1 MKRKLFSL
9 LALLMVAVTGAWAQE
24 GTLLV
29 TMTAGETVTYD
40 PATATDVAE
49 ITMTGATQLG
59 TWEDY
64 YYGNHY
70 SWLNSSWND
79 TDKGTLE
86 VTAKPGYT
94 ITKVVFSGS
103 DIVGSPGSREVTA
116 SPFAVYPWG
125 SGSAFGSAVYT
136 SDLYTE
142 IIKNTASN
150 DILGIDK
157 IEVYGYAGTPV
168 TPTGDGYKL
177 SVGTNA
183 HGTVKFYVGQN
194 EVTTAQEGDSVKVVV
209 TPATGWS
216 VNKPAGQWIAAEA
229 AARSAVPMLNGFE
242 LETVAGQENTYKF
255 LMERANAEVSV
266 SYKKLLTHQD
276 ISIEAIADLTY
287 TGDSLKPTVVVKDG
301 ETTLKLGT
309 HYTVEYANNLNAALA
324 TAAAAP
330 TVTICAVD
338 TSSVYA
344 GDTAVTFNIL
354 KAAGS
359 ISYKAT
365 ELEKELGDA
374 AFTNELTHIGDG
386 KVTYSIEGRNIAT
399 VDENTGRVTITDGP
413 GFFTITATVEEGDN
427 YTYETTTASYEVN
440 VGVRV
445 KMPFIFD
452 DDDRIIVANKMA
464 LYTVLE
470 KAREI
475 NRSQITVESNI
486 ALTKAMED
494 AEEALYKKDVTVE
507 ELQAAREALLK
518 AIDEVKP
525 KEVTTGVSGMSGIS
539 GMSGGYYD
547 LQGRKVTQP
556 RKGIYIYKG
565 KKVKK

>member
-1 MKRKLFSL
+1 MKQKIFSL
-9 LALLMVAVTGAWAQE
+9 LVLLLTAATGAWAKE
-24 GTLLV
+24 ETLLV
-29 TMTAGETVTYD
+29 TITAGETVTYD

-59 TWEDY
+59 TWYDY
-64 YYGNHY
+64 DVAPHY
-70 SWLNSSWND
+70 SWLNSSTND

-94 ITKVVFSGS
+94 ITKVVFSGL

-125 SGSAFGSAVYT
+125 EGSAFGSAVYT
-136 SDLYTE
+136 SDSYTE

-150 DILGIDK
+150 DILGIGK
-157 IEVYGYAGTPV
+157 IEVYGYAGTPA
-168 TPTGDGYKL
+168 TGYEL

-183 HGTVKFYVGQN
+183 HGTVKFYVDQN

-359 ISYKAT
+359 ITYKEA
-365 ELEKELGDA
+365 ELEKDLGDA

-413 GFFTITATVEEGDN
+413 GFFTITATVEDGDN

-525 KEVTTGVSGMSGIS
+525 KDDTTTGVSGMSGIS

>member
-1 MKRKLFSL
+1 MTEGTTIKNKENMKKKIFILF
-9 LALLMVAVTGAWAQE
+9 ALLIA
-24 GTLLV
+24 
-29 TMTAGETVTYD
+29 TMTANAMIGFSLIK
-40 PATATDVAE
+40 AE
-49 ITMTGATQLG
+49 GA
-59 TWEDY
+59 E
-64 YYGNHY
+64 
-70 SWLNSSWND
+70 
-79 TDKGTLE
+79 
-86 VTAKPGYT
+86 
-94 ITKVVFSGS
+94 
-103 DIVGSPGSREVTA
+103 
-116 SPFAVYPWG
+116 
-125 SGSAFGSAVYT
+125 
-136 SDLYTE
+136 
-142 IIKNTASN
+142 
-150 DILGIDK
+150 
-157 IEVYGYAGTPV
+157 
-168 TPTGDGYKL
+168 
-177 SVGTNA
+177 A
-183 HGTVKFYVGQN
+183 HGTVVFTVGEEVVDYTIDGKVVTLTITPDEGYVVNKVSGQWSA
-194 EVTTAQEGDSVKVVV
+194 VIAASRGQKRTTAEGADIDLLSTVEL
-209 TPATGWS
+209 TPVEGKE
-216 VNKPAGQWIAAEA
+216 NQWT
-229 AARSAVPMLNGFE
+229 F
-242 LETVAGQENTYKF
+242 T
-255 LMERANAEVSV
+255 MERADVEFSV
-266 SYKKLLTHQD
+266 TYKKLLTHQD

-365 ELEKELGDA
+365 ELEKALGDA
-374 AFTNELTHIGDG
+374 AFTNTLTHIGDG

-413 GFFTITATVEEGDN
+413 GFFTITATVEDGDN

-464 LYTVLE
+464 LNTVLE

-494 AEEALYKKDVTVE
+494 AEEALYKKDITVE

-525 KEVTTGVSGMSGIS
+525 KETTTSLKAIDNGQLTIDNW
-539 GMSGGYYD
+539 YD
-547 LQGRKVTQP
+547 LNGRKVKNL

>member
-1 MKRKLFSL
+1 MKQKIFSL
-9 LALLMVAVTGAWAQE
+9 LVLLLTAVTGAWAAKDVVPSDAVLGDYYNQGDVCVCIFVPAEMNCNDIVLTGSFNNWSTDPANLLLFEPIE
-24 GTLLV
+24 GYDGWYV
-29 TMTAGETVTYD
+29 TSFEPEAEPDSEKGMQAKPVMLQDDGTFNWEYQVGAATTIRGGVQVAQGTYAGEIDLINYGADAPNVFTVD
-40 PATATDVAE
+40 AWKQNPC
-49 ITMTGATQLG
+49 
-59 TWEDY
+59 
-64 YYGNHY
+64 
-70 SWLNSSWND
+70 
-79 TDKGTLE
+79 
-86 VTAKPGYT
+86 
-94 ITKVVFSGS
+94 
-103 DIVGSPGSREVTA
+103 TA
-116 SPFAVYPWG
+116 SA
-125 SGSAFGSAVYT
+125 T
-136 SDLYTE
+136 
-142 IIKNTASN
+142 N
-150 DILGIDK
+150 
-157 IEVYGYAGTPV
+157 GYE
-168 TPTGDGYKL
+168 L

-183 HGTVKFYVGQN
+183 HGTVKFYVDQN

-359 ISYKAT
+359 ITYKEA
-365 ELEKELGDA
+365 ELEKDLGDA

-525 KEVTTGVSGMSGIS
+525 KDDTTTGVSGMSGIS